1 MKKKKIMR
9 GGTKLLCLLLSFLL
23 LSSQSFSQNSS
34 KKITGKITD
43 KKNGEAIV
51 GASIAV
57 RGTQNIVT
65 SGSNGEFSIIT
76 QTGETLTISY
86 IGYVGQNIKIEP
98 STNNLKI
105 QLNEDYGKLSD
116 VVVIGYG
123 KMRKTDLSSSQVTVT
138 ANDISKT
145 INTTLDQ
152 ALEGRAANV
161 QVSSSNAQPGS
172 APSVIIRGLN
182 SLNQS
187 NQPLYVI
194 DGVQI
199 RPSDPQGGAAGT
211 YNAPTSYA
219 NPLSGINP
227 DDIETMNV
235 LQGPSATAIF
245 GAAGGNGVI
254 MITTKKGRSGETKIA
269 LNTTWTIQDLP
280 KFAPVMNLPQY
291 AIFRN
296 ELQKAGGASSQ
307 PEFADPSV
315 LGNGTN
321 WQTELFRRT
330 LLQKHSLSLSG
341 GNDKTT
347 FYFSGE
353 YFNQEGVVQ
362 GSGFNRGS
370 IRINLDNNT
379 RKWLRIGTNLS
390 VNLTKEKIV
399 SSNNSLITTAID
411 ISPAIAV
418 KEADGSW
425 GGPAAGTAYA
435 NNFINPIALAQIN
448 TNYNKGLGA
457 IGGVYADITL
467 YKGLVFHN
475 EFNGTYNY
483 TNNYQFNPTYIFGIT
498 VNKTA
503 TGSQQ
508 TSNNWWWGQNSRLQY
523 DTKIGNHTIS
533 AMIGHESSAWG
544 WESLYAYKTGFVN
557 NTVQTLNAGLAD
569 LTQSNTSAKGDASKE
584 SYFGRVNYIYNNKY
598 ILQGTLR
605 RDGASVFGSA
615 NRWGNFPSIS
625 AAWKIS
631 EEKFMKDIPYLT
643 DLKLRFEY
651 GLSGNSGSTALAQ
664 YAVLTSYPASSS
676 FGTSYLPSGYY
687 NPNIQWEVDKTTNF
701 GFDLHMFNSRLEV
714 IFDAYQKNLSKL
726 LISTTY
732 PGYFG
737 GGTSQG
743 GLTWPVQNI
752 AEMHNH
758 GFGITI
764 NTVNVANKNFT
775 WKSGLSFS
783 LDRNKV
789 TKLPFP
795 INVVYTTNT
804 NNSQTQFLTKEGQPA
819 GMITGYVSEGLFQ
832 NYQDITSHANQTS
845 EINANVKVDPNTGT
859 WVGDVKF
866 KDINGDGKITVADRI
881 VLGNPW
887 PKYTYGFNNFF
898 SYKRFDINVF
908 ITGSVGNDIVNV
920 LRMQNEL
927 PGSKGAFENYY
938 QSDINFARPTS
949 YNVADALTATL
960 SNPTTIVPRVY
971 TSTANGNN
979 RLTQLDVEKGS
990 YLKVKNL
997 SISYNV
1003 PANIASKAYLK
1014 GLKIGFNVQN
1024 LLTITKYKGFDPEVG
1039 AFNYWNSGN
1048 PTVISGIDN
1057 GRYPSVRMYSF
1068 NLLADF

>member
-1 MKKKKIMR
+1 MKKKKSMKGASR
-9 GGTKLLCLLLSFLL
+9 LLWLLLSFLF
-23 LSSQSFSQNSS
+23 LSVQSFSQTGSR
-34 KKITGKITD
+34 KITGKITD
-43 KKNGEAIV
+43 KKSGDAIV
-51 GASIAV
+51 GASITV
-57 RGTQNIVT
+57 KGTQNVT
-65 SGSNGEFSIIT
+65 VSGSTGEFSIIT
-76 QTGETLTISY
+76 QTGETLVVS
-86 IGYVGQNIKIEP
+86 YVGFVGQSVKIES

-105 QLNEDYGKLSD
+105 QLGEDYGKLGD

-145 INTTLDQ
+145 INATLDQ

-211 YNAPTSYA
+211 YNAPMSYA
-219 NPLSGINP
+219 NPLAGINP

-254 MITTKKGRSGETKIA
+254 MITTKKGKSGETKITV
-269 LNTTWTIQDLP
+269 NTTWTIQDLP

-296 ELQKAGGASSQ
+296 ELQKAGGATSQ
-307 PEFADPSV
+307 AEFGDPSV

-321 WQTELFRRT
+321 WQAELFRRT

-435 NNFINPIALAQIN
+435 NNFVNPIALAQIN

-467 YKGLVFHN
+467 YKGLVLHN

-483 TNNYQFNPTYIFGIT
+483 TNNYQFNPTYTFGVT
-498 VNKTA
+498 VNNTA

-523 DTKIGNHTIS
+523 DTKIGDHTIS

-569 LTQSNTSAKGDASKE
+569 LTQSNTSSKGDASKE

-598 ILQGTLR
+598 ILQGTFR

-625 AAWKIS
+625 GAWKIS
-631 EEKFMKDIPYLT
+631 EEKFMKDIPHLN

-752 AEMHNH
+752 AEMKNH

-764 NTVNVANKNFT
+764 NTVNISKKDFT
-775 WKSGLSFS
+775 WKTGFSFS

-795 INVVYTTNT
+795 INVVYQTNT
-804 NNSQTQFLTKEGQPA
+804 NNAQTQFLTKEGAAA
-819 GMITGYVSEGLFQ
+819 GMITGYVNEGLFQ
-832 NYQDITSHANQTS
+832 NYKDITSHANQTS
-845 EINANVKVDPNTGT
+845 EINAAVKVDPNTGT
-859 WVGDVKF
+859 WVGDVKY
-866 KDINGDGKITVADRI
+866 KDINGDGKITVSDRI

-898 SYKRFDINVF
+898 SYKRFDINLF

-927 PGSKGAFENYY
+927 PGSKGAYENYY
-938 QSDINFARPTS
+938 ASNIDFARPTS
-949 YNVADALTATL
+949 YNAADALTATL

-1014 GLKIGFNVQN
+1014 GLKVGFNVQN